1 VTSFLNVVLVITFYQ
16 TGPDGLFYFSKV
28 FNLILQSAN
37 SFYLM
42 FDKNT
47 AYIAT
52 RLGGNEE
59 SKSSKLSKDILNAFS
74 KNGNT
79 RPQAGEWVKLGRVK
93 TERLK
98 DGYKIKTRK
107 VTFDLKKASNG
118 AYQSQ
123 DGTYWQFVP
132 KKVVENKQ

>member
-1 VTSFLNVVLVITFYQ
+1 MYIW
-16 TGPDGLFYFSKV
+16 DRRIRM
-28 FNLILQSAN
+28 NLSVPYKELSIAGKILCNA
-37 SFYLM
+37 
-42 FDKNT
+42 
-47 AYIAT
+47 
-52 RLGGNEE
+52 E
-59 SKSSKLSKDILNAFS
+59 LSKDILNAFS

-123 DGTYWQFVP
+123 DGTYWQLVP
-132 KKVVENKQ
+132 KGVENKQ